1 MNAGERVLG
10 NKEKK
15 KSLWF
20 KGREEFMEE
29 VSSLASKDQLDSNG
43 EKKEDGFFRY
53 EEMRVCTMYF
63 CYIHESHYLRGFV
76 HVIGVKVR

>member
-10 NKEKK
+10 NKERK

-43 EKKEDGFFRY
+43 EKRRMDFLG
-53 EEMRVCTMYF
+53 MR
-63 CYIHESHYLRGFV
+63 
-76 HVIGVKVR
+76 K

>member
-10 NKEKK
+10 NKERK

-43 EKKEDGFFRY
+43 EIKEDRFF
-53 EEMRVCTMYF
+53 
-63 CYIHESHYLRGFV
+63 
-76 HVIGVKVR
+76 